1 MKGCGKKQ
9 TVATMKENERRNDDK
24 EKERAKRGRTRKM
37 SEK

>member
-24 EKERAKRGRTRKM
+24 ERREGEP
-37 SEK
+37 EK